1 MNSFS
6 SSLTCENK
14 TVLSAMMVVC
24 LVTKFVH
31 LGGDGGGGV
40 GGGGLHRSETGTG
53 DFQI

>member
-1 MNSFS
+1 MNGFS

-31 LGGDGGGGV
+31 LGGGGGGV
-40 GGGGLHRSETGTG
+40 A
-53 DFQI
+53 QI